1 MIDAPFRKSDSNS
14 NAVAGPIFRW
24 ALTTF
29 VLPLVAGLAVFAAL
43 RDPPKSNSLASILP
57 VGTISYLSRALQSQD
72 HADDRHGRAD
82 GEVINFVVRN
92 NDTLER
98 IFRRLS
104 ISLNDL
110 ALIRNLPGVRE
121 KLDALRPGE
130 LISLTHSDGSL
141 LRLARR
147 LSETTTLS
155 VSKQQAYF
163 ESRVI
168 ENVIESRLITAR
180 GTIETSLFVSGRDA
194 GISSDV
200 ILRLANEIFGWDID
214 FALEIQPKDKF
225 TVVYE
230 QKYRDGIYI
239 GDGKIL
245 AAEFINAGRTYRAV
259 RYDSP
264 EKEIAGY
271 FTPEGKSMRKQ
282 FLRAPVDF
290 KYISSNFNL
299 RRLHPV
305 LNITRAHQGVD
316 YAAPTG
322 TPIKAAGDGRVVL
335 AGVKG
340 GYGKAVIL
348 EHGGSVSTLYGHLSR
363 FAKDIRIGTRVKQG
377 DVIGFVGST
386 GTATASHLHYEYRV
400 NGAHKNPR
408 TIDLPD
414 ATPIPAAHYLAFERS
429 SLNLLAELNKT
440 TSTPPIVTSAG
451 AAN

>member
-1 MIDAPFRKSDSNS
+1 MLPI
-14 NAVAGPIFRW
+14 AGGVI
-24 ALTTF
+24 
-29 VLPLVAGLAVFAAL
+29 VFAML
-43 RDPPKSNSLASILP
+43 RESTNANSLTSILP
-57 VGTISYLSRALQSQD
+57 TGTISYMSRVLQE
-72 HADDRHGRAD
+72 AAPARF
-82 GEVINFVVRN
+82 GEQPTGVVVNFVVRN

-104 ISLNDL
+104 INLNDL

-121 KLDALRPGE
+121 KLDTLRPGE

-141 LRLARR
+141 LRLGRR

-155 VSKQQAYF
+155 VTRERTYF

-168 ENVIESRLITAR
+168 ENAIESRLITAH
-180 GTIETSLFVSGRDA
+180 GTIETSLFASGRAA

-214 FALEIQPKDKF
+214 FALEIQPKDEF
-225 TVVYE
+225 SVVYE
-230 QKYRDGIYI
+230 QKYRDGVYI
-239 GDGKIL
+239 GDGKIR
-245 AAEFINAGRTYRAV
+245 AAEFVNAGRAYRAV

-264 EKEIAGY
+264 DAEITGY
-271 FTPEGKSMRKQ
+271 FTPDGKSMRKQ

-290 KYISSNFNL
+290 KYISSNFNP

-322 TPIKAAGDGRVVL
+322 TPVRAAGDGRVVL

-340 GYGKAVIL
+340 GYGKAIIL
-348 EHGGSVSTLYGHLSR
+348 EHGGSISTLYGHLSR
-363 FAKDIRIGTRVKQG
+363 FAKDIRIGARVNQG

-408 TIDLPD
+408 TIALPD
-414 ATPIPAAHYLAFERS
+414 ANPIPAAHSLAFQQS
-429 SLNLLAELNKT
+429 SSGWLAELDKASPVVSVLAKAESRN
-440 TSTPPIVTSAG
+440 
-451 AAN
+451 